1 MKVADAPRVPQER
14 LHPICTPLGPQ
25 RLNKTGTWRY
35 IRPIYRDRPAPCT
48 NACPTGVEMR
58 EYLELVEQGELE
70 KAWRLL
76 KEDNPIP
83 AITGRVCYHPCEE
96 KCNRSR
102 YDQPLAIHSLE
113 RLVGDYG
120 LGLAIEKPK
129 ITEKERVAVVGSG
142 PAGLAAAYHLI
153 KRGYSVTVFEAESE
167 LGGMLRWGIPQ
178 YRLPRDILDKEI
190 ASIEALGV
198 EFKLNSRLGADI
210 SWEDLSAYQAIFI
223 ATGCYRNRE
232 LQVAGEDTSGVR
244 SGPEFLRDVNTG
256 RLGNTALAGQRVAV
270 IGGGNV
276 AVDCAR
282 SARRLGAAE
291 VSVVCLESS
300 DDMPASAT
308 EIKQA
313 EEEGVRI
320 YPSRTVA
327 RILADAGKVTGVE
340 YLKVSG
346 LKFSPD
352 GQPQFDTIEGSQ
364 HSMPADMVI
373 VAIGQVADVAFLPEG
388 LIGKDGRLASERLG
402 KVGDK
407 VVLAGGDVVTGPARV
422 VDALAAGKRAA
433 ATIEALLKEKPPDD
447 EEDQAVVDYEELNTL
462 YFCPLPRQEVEPAS
476 PAQRLSGFKEVDP
489 GLSGEA
495 ASKESQRCFHC
506 GSCNLC
512 GNCWLFC
519 PDMSILESDGHLE
532 IDYEFCKGCGICA
545 EECPRAAIQTEEES
559 E

>member
-96 KCNRSR
+96 ECNRSR

-388 LIGKDGRLASERLG
+388 LIGKDGRLGRRRPGSH
-402 KVGDK
+402 
-407 VVLAGGDVVTGPARV
+407 
-422 VDALAAGKRAA
+422 
-433 ATIEALLKEKPPDD
+433 
-447 EEDQAVVDYEELNTL
+447 
-462 YFCPLPRQEVEPAS
+462 LPRGYHDGCS
-476 PAQRLSGFKEVDP
+476 PFFARIPQ
-489 GLSGEA
+489 
-495 ASKESQRCFHC
+495 
-506 GSCNLC
+506 
-512 GNCWLFC
+512 
-519 PDMSILESDGHLE
+519 
-532 IDYEFCKGCGICA
+532 Y
-545 EECPRAAIQTEEES
+545 
-559 E
+559 

>member
-1 MKVADAPRVPQER
+1 MKAADVPRVPQER
-14 LHPICTPLGPQ
+14 LHPIGRPSGPQ
-25 RLNKTGTWRY
+25 LLNKTGTWRY
-35 IRPIYRDRPAPCT
+35 IRPIYRDRLAPCT
-48 NACPTGVEMR
+48 NDCPTGVKMR
-58 EYLELVEQGELE
+58 EYFELVEQGELE
-70 KAWRLL
+70 KAWRTL
-76 KEDNPIP
+76 KQDNPIP

-96 KCNRSR
+96 ACNRLH

-120 LGLAIEKPK
+120 LGLTIDKPE

-153 KRGYSVTVFEAESE
+153 KQGYGVTVFEAESQ

-190 ASIEALGV
+190 ASVGALGV
-198 EFKLNSRLGADI
+198 VFRLNSRLGTDI
-210 SWEDLSAYQAIFI
+210 GWEDLNPYQAVFI
-223 ATGCYRNRE
+223 ATGCQRGQQ
-232 LQVAGEDTSGVR
+232 LHVAGEDASGVR
-244 SGPEFLRDVNTG
+244 SGPEFLRDVNTSHFN
-256 RLGNTALAGQRVAV
+256 NTALAGQRVTV

-313 EEEGVRI
+313 EEEGVQI
-320 YPSRTVA
+320 YPSRAVA
-327 RILADAGKVTGVE
+327 RILTDAGNVTGLE
-340 YLKVSG
+340 CLNVSG
-346 LKFSPD
+346 LRFSPD
-352 GQPQFDTIEGSQ
+352 GQPQFDTVDGSQ
-364 HSMPADMVI
+364 HSMSANMVI
-373 VAIGQVADVAFLPEG
+373 TAIGQVADVAFLPEELVG
-388 LIGKDGRLASERLG
+388 EDGKLVPERLG
-402 KVGDK
+402 KAGDK
-407 VVLAGGDVVTGPARV
+407 IILAGGDVVTGPARV

-433 ATIEALLKEKPPDD
+433 ATIEALLKEKPLDH

-462 YFCPLPRQEVEPAS
+462 YFCPLPRQEVEPPS
-476 PAQRLSGFKEVDP
+476 PAQRLTGFKEVDP